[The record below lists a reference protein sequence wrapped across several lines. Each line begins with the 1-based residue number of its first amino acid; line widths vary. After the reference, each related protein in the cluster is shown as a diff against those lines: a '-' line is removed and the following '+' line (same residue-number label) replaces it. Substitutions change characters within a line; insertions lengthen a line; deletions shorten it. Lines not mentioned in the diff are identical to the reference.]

1 MSADL
6 SAMFDSTMS
15 KVNANPGH
23 IRRKVT
29 NAEEGEFKGASLLK
43 RKE

>member
-6 SAMFDSTMS
+6 SALFESTMS
-15 KVNANPGH
+15 KAAANPGH

-29 NAEEGEFKGASLLK
+29 TDEA
-43 RKE
+43 